1 MIDYQSGCSCRSDLE
16 LIAEVIKELDS
27 GAIVEEKY
35 YECLNCGEE
44 HWERVI
50 H

>member
-1 MIDYQSGCSCRSDLE
+1 MTDYYCGCSCCSDLE

-35 YECLNCGEE
+35 YECQTCGEE

-50 H
+50 Y